1 MPRVSII
8 MGIYNC
14 ESTLAR
20 SIDSIINQTY
30 TDWELI
36 MCDDCSTDN
45 TLEVAR
51 EYEDKYKNI
60 KVIRNEKNMRL
71 AYSLN
76 QCLKI
81 TKGEYIARMDGDD
94 ICLSHR
100 LETQV
105 NFLDNNPDYHVVGSS
120 VILFDENGDQGTRS
134 MIEIPTKFNLVKS
147 VPHIHPTI
155 LMRKSAYEKLEG
167 YTVLARTRRCEDA
180 DLWYRFYSS
189 GFKGY
194 NIQIPLLRYHESIND
209 YKKRNLK
216 AAINGM
222 INRYFGYRKLRLPI
236 TSYVYII
243 KPLISVLIPNKMMY
257 FYHKNIKG

>member
-45 TLEVAR
+45 TLEVAK

-81 TKGEYIARMDGDD
+81 A
-94 ICLSHR
+94 
-100 LETQV
+100 
-105 NFLDNNPDYHVVGSS
+105 
-120 VILFDENGDQGTRS
+120 QG
-134 MIEIPTKFNLVKS
+134 
-147 VPHIHPTI
+147 
-155 LMRKSAYEKLEG
+155 G
-167 YTVLARTRRCEDA
+167 Y
-180 DLWYRFYSS
+180 S
-189 GFKGY
+189 
-194 NIQIPLLRYHESIND
+194 
-209 YKKRNLK
+209 
-216 AAINGM
+216 
-222 INRYFGYRKLRLPI
+222 
-236 TSYVYII
+236 
-243 KPLISVLIPNKMMY
+243 
-257 FYHKNIKG
+257 